1 MTYPAEFDSIRPFVD
16 EELPA
21 AMQRIVSHPDFP
33 SVAKFIYPNEPVDAV
48 KQRLLAIRTIEEFQL
63 HTMRDIIQRVI
74 RQSITEFTWEGTE
87 YLDPDQS
94 YLFVS
99 NHRDIVLDAFLLQLI
114 LDSIGMSPSH
124 ITFGANLMQHP
135 LVVDAGKCNKMFRV
149 DRGGSL
155 KSFYHSLKLVSSY
168 IRFVVSDLHESVWI
182 AQRNGRTKDG
192 IDGTEASLVKMFAMS
207 GEEDDL
213 TNLETLN
220 IVPVSVSYEWEPC
233 DSLKAIELSL
243 RQNGNYQKAPDEDLR
258 SILTGIRQPKGRT
271 HIAINKPITKDD
283 LLSYSRKDGDFY
295 KWVASLIDK
304 RIITGYKLFP
314 NNYIAHDFRDNSTR
328 FSEHYTPYQRNQFL
342 ERLQQ
347 VSASP
352 NFDQKAKMI
361 YIGIYA
367 NPVDS
372 SLL

>member
-1 MTYPAEFDSIRPFVD
+1 MTYPAEFESIRPFVD

-21 AMQRIVSHPDFP
+21 AMQRIVSHPTFP
-33 SVAKFIYPNEPVDAV
+33 SVAKFIYPNEPVEQVAR
-48 KQRLLAIRTIEEFQL
+48 RLLALRTIKDFQL
-63 HTMRDIIQRVI
+63 HTMRDILQRVI
-74 RQSITEFTWEGTE
+74 KQSITEFSWEGTE
-87 YLDPDQS
+87 YLQPGKS

-99 NHRDIVLDAFLLQLI
+99 NHRDIVLDAFLLQQI
-114 LDSIGMSPSH
+114 LDGIGMPPCH

-135 LVVDAGKCNKMFRV
+135 MIIDAGKCNKMFRV

-168 IRFVVSDLHESVWI
+168 IRFVISTLNESVWI

-192 IDGTEASLVKMFAMS
+192 IDGTEASLIKMFAMS

-283 LLSYSRKDGDFY
+283 LLAYSRKDGDFY
-295 KWVASLIDK
+295 KWVASLIDR
-304 RIITGYKLFP
+304 RILSGYKLYP
-314 NNYIAHDFRDNSTR
+314 NNYIAHDFRDKGNR
-328 FSEHYTPYQRNQFL
+328 FAQYYTPYEKTQFM

-347 VSASP
+347 IMSNP

-372 SLL
+372 SII

>member
-1 MTYPAEFDSIRPFVD
+1 MTYPAEFESIRPFVD

-21 AMQRIVSHPDFP
+21 AMQRIVSHPAFP
-33 SVAKFIYPNEPVDAV
+33 SVAKFIYPNEPVEQVA
-48 KQRLLAIRTIEEFQL
+48 QRLLALRTIKDFQL
-63 HTMRDIIQRVI
+63 HTMRDILQRVI
-74 RQSITEFTWEGTE
+74 KQSITEFSWEGTE
-87 YLDPDQS
+87 YLQPGKS

-99 NHRDIVLDAFLLQLI
+99 NHRDIVLDAFLLQQI
-114 LDSIGMSPSH
+114 LDGIGMPPCH

-135 LVVDAGKCNKMFRV
+135 MIIDAGKCNKMFRV

-168 IRFVVSDLHESVWI
+168 IRFVISTLNESVWI

-192 IDGTEASLVKMFAMS
+192 IDGTEASLIKMFAMS

-283 LLSYSRKDGDFY
+283 LLAYSRKDGDFY

-304 RIITGYKLFP
+304 RIISGYKLFP
-314 NNYIAHDFRDNSTR
+314 NNYIAHDLRDNSTR
-328 FSEHYTPYQRNQFL
+328 FSQHYTPYQRNQLL

-347 VSASP
+347 VSASS

>member
-1 MTYPAEFDSIRPFVD
+1 MSYPSQFDAIRPYVD

-21 AMQRIVSHPDFP
+21 AMQRLVSHPDFP
-33 SVAKFIYPNEPVDAV
+33 SVAKFIYPTEAVDDVA
-48 KQRLLAIRTIEEFQL
+48 KHLMEIKTIKDFQL
-63 HTMRDIIQRVI
+63 HTMHDVLQRIIK
-74 RQSITEFTWEGTE
+74 QSITEFTWEGSE
-87 YLDPDQS
+87 YLQPDKS

-99 NHRDIVLDAFLLQLI
+99 NHRDIVLDAFLLQQI
-114 LDSIGMSPSH
+114 LDSIGMLPSH

-135 LVVDAGKCNKMFRV
+135 MIVEAGKCNKMFRV

-155 KSFYHSLKLVSSY
+155 RSFYQSLRLVSSY
-168 IRFVVSDLHESVWI
+168 IRFVVTDLHESVWI

-207 GEEDDL
+207 GTDDDI

-233 DSLKAIELSL
+233 DALKAIELSI
-243 RQNGNYQKAPDEDLR
+243 RQNGNYQKAPGEDVR

-271 HIAINKPITKDD
+271 HISINKPITKDD
-283 LLSYSRKDGDFY
+283 LQAYSRKDGDFY

-304 RIITGYKLFP
+304 RIISGYKLFP
-314 NNYIAHDFRDNSTR
+314 NNYIAHDLRDHTSR
-328 FSEHYTPYQRNQFL
+328 FSSRYSPYQQTQFTD
-342 ERLQQ
+342 RLTQFM
-347 VSASP
+347 SNPS
-352 NFDQKAKMI
+352 FDQKAKMI
-361 YIGIYA
+361 YVGIYA
-367 NPVDS
+367 NPVDA